1 MSPSTSAT
9 MLWPQANRTVID
21 IGGSSLNLT
30 FDRQLPDAFRGQGY
44 FPKEMAYTY
53 GMDKWNVIAGTS
65 YQTSDEISIIS
76 ATAGKVVSDMPKT
89 NNVIV
94 DLGAANSPK
103 FEPYVNA
110 FVNQGKQVTYI
121 ALDINKESLTAHI
134 NRAADRFPGVSC
146 IGLWGDFSQG
156 DKFYKNIIGNRIF
169 LSLGSI
175 FYNAPDQMCVD
186 RCLEVKAHL
195 SGLDRL
201 IVGQDGPSAG
211 ESANT
216 HKAYG
221 TAAYV
226 DFFNT
231 YLAGIQKH
239 AGIVADPKT
248 AWGYESKLINTM
260 HFFEVTALKKMV
272 CQRYG
277 GYVVRKGTKYVMFP
291 SWKRGEEEIH
301 DITNKQGLKI
311 MTLGKSP
318 SSGMRQYLVQPQN

>member
-1 MSPSTSAT
+1 MSSSAPTS
-9 MLWPQANRTVID
+9 WPQANRTIID
-21 IGGSSLNLT
+21 IGGSTLDLT

-44 FPKEMAYTY
+44 FPKELAYTH
-53 GMDKWNVIAGTS
+53 GMEKWNVIAGTS
-65 YQTSDEISIIS
+65 YQTSDEMSIIA
-76 ATAGKVVSDMPKT
+76 ATAGNVVSKMPET
-89 NNVIV
+89 NNVII

-103 FEPYVNA
+103 FEPYVQA
-110 FVNQGKQVTYI
+110 FLNQGKKVTYV
-121 ALDINKESLTAHI
+121 ALDINEGSLTDHI
-134 NRAADRFPGVSC
+134 NRAADRYSGVTC

-156 DKFYKNIIGNRIF
+156 DRFYKQITGNRIF

-175 FYNAPDQMCVD
+175 LYNAPDQMCVD

-195 SGLDRL
+195 SCFDRL

-211 ESANT
+211 QSAST

-221 TAAYV
+221 TAAYH
-226 DFFNT
+226 DFFTT
-231 YLAGIQKH
+231 YLSGIQKH
-239 AGIVADPKT
+239 AGIATDPKT
-248 AWGYESKLINTM
+248 AWAYESKLINTM
-260 HFFEVTALKKMV
+260 HFFEVTALKEMV

-277 GYVVRKGTKYVMFP
+277 GYVVKKGTKYVMFP

-318 SSGMRQYLVQPQN
+318 SSGMRQYLVQPKN